1 MKRQHEELNRRL
13 DNAILEIERL
23 TNALREIDASLDKT
37 CEDSADPVL
46 VCRNVKR
53 FAREMATHDMEQAAK
68 LKLATD
74 RVREL
79 ERRSEYLDHHTI
91 KTECSKCKH
100 INSYDLGDL
109 IGMAESLGIAMGKI
123 GRPTQET
130 PYPKCGAPSCPSTK
144 TTRKRTVSRCL
155 AK

>member
-68 LKLATD
+68 LKLALD
-74 RVREL
+74 DV
-79 ERRSEYLDHHTI
+79 ERL
-91 KTECSKCKH
+91 
-100 INSYDLGDL
+100 
-109 IGMAESLGIAMGKI
+109 
-123 GRPTQET
+123 TQGT
-130 PYPKCGAPSCPSTK
+130 PCPKCGAPSCPFTK

-155 AK
+155 EK